1 MFSIDKLEAF
11 LKDIVNLRKELDDVV
26 ASNYPNLY
34 ADWTIDKNYD
44 TNDRVCYNNIIYKV
58 LQPHTSQAEWNP
70 EAAASLYAKILT
82 SANPDEILSWEQ
94 PDSTNPYMTGDK
106 VHHNEKTWVSN
117 CDNNVWEPGVYG
129 WDEVII

>member
-11 LKDIVNLRKELDDVV
+11 LKDVINLRKELDDVI

-34 ADWTIDKNYD
+34 ADWTIDKNYN

-58 LQPHTSQAEWNP
+58 LQPHTSQAGWNP

-82 SANPDEILSWEQ
+82 STNPNEILPWEQ

-106 VHHNEKTWVSN
+106 VQHNEKTWVSN

>member
-11 LKDIVNLRKELDDVV
+11 LKDVINLRKELDDVI

-34 ADWTIDKNYD
+34 ADWTVDKNYNTD
-44 TNDRVCYNNIIYKV
+44 DRVCYNNIIYKV
-58 LQPHTSQAEWNP
+58 LQSHTSQAGWNP
-70 EAAASLYAKILT
+70 ETAVSLYAKILT
-82 SANPDEILSWEQ
+82 STNPDEILPWQQ
-94 PDSTNPYMTGDK
+94 PDSTNAYMTGDK
-106 VHHNEKTWVSN
+106 VQHNGKTWVSN